1 MIPRTISLAAVIVW
15 SGCVQ
20 RDSHETP
27 APLFRDIAAESGLIF
42 QHFAGAT
49 AEHFLPEI
57 MGGGAAVLDYDND
70 GDLDI
75 YLVQGSA
82 LDSQAKLLF
91 PPRTDRIPGDRL
103 FRNELIPTGKLT
115 FTDRTQAARISHA
128 GAGMGVATGD
138 YDNDGY
144 FDLYVSSFGHN
155 VLYHNNRD
163 GTFTDVTAVAG
174 VDDTRWSTSAA
185 FFDYDRDGK
194 LDLFVAN
201 YLDFSVKGNKRCYA
215 ATGEP
220 DYCTPKAYRPV
231 PSSLFHNLGNGKFAD
246 VTASSNIGSSYGPG
260 LGVVCADFNG
270 DGWLDVYIA
279 NDTAANLLWLN
290 NGDGTFREAGLE
302 SGLAY
307 AADGIARAGMGVAA
321 ADFDNDGRDDIL
333 VTNLVREGAT
343 LFRNTGSGQFEDGT
357 VQSGIAELTS
367 PFTGF
372 GAGWLD
378 YDNDG
383 LLDVFITNGAVT
395 IVEALRG
402 QPYPYQQRN
411 RLLRNAGPGKFRN
424 ATIGAGPALQS
435 QGVGRGTA
443 FGDID
448 NDGDI
453 DILVTNNNGPV
464 RLLRNDTGSRQHW
477 LMVRLAAPGPNRFG
491 IGARVALIR
500 QGKPAL
506 WRRVHTDSSY
516 LSANDPR
523 VHFGLGP
530 NLSAAS
536 VVVEW
541 PDGFKETWTNL
552 EPDRI
557 VLLRRGSGTALR

>member
-1 MIPRTISLAAVIVW
+1 MIPRAILLAAVIVW
-15 SGCVQ
+15 SGCAQ
-20 RDSHETP
+20 RDGRETP
-27 APLFRDIAAESGLIF
+27 APLFRDIAAESGLLF

-57 MGGGAAVLDYDND
+57 MGGGAAFLDYDND

-82 LDSQAKLLF
+82 LDLQAKLLF
-91 PPRTDRIPGDRL
+91 PPPTDRIPGDRL

-115 FTDRTQAARISHA
+115 FTDQTRAAGISHA

-144 FDLYVSSFGHN
+144 FDLYVTSFGHN

-231 PSSLFHNLGNGKFAD
+231 PSSLFHNLGGGKFAA

-290 NGDGTFREAGLE
+290 NGNGTFREAGLE

-383 LLDVFITNGAVT
+383 LLDLFITNGAVT

-402 QPYPYQQRN
+402 QPYPYQQQN

-453 DILVTNNNGPV
+453 DILVTNNNGPA
-464 RLLRNDTGSRQHW
+464 RLLRNDTGSHQHW
-477 LMVRLAAPGPNRFG
+477 LMLRLAAPGPNRFG

-500 QGKPAL
+500 QGKPTL

-530 NLSAAS
+530 NLSEGS
-536 VVVEW
+536 VAVEW

>member
-1 MIPRTISLAAVIVW
+1 MIPRAILLAAVIVW
-15 SGCVQ
+15 SGCAH

-27 APLFRDIAAESGLIF
+27 APLFRDIASESGLIF

-57 MGGGAAVLDYDND
+57 MGGGAAFLDYDND

-82 LDSQAKLLF
+82 LDLQAKLLF
-91 PPRTDRIPGDRL
+91 PPPTDRIPGDRL

-115 FTDRTQAARISHA
+115 FTDQTRAARISHA

-144 FDLYVSSFGHN
+144 FDLYVTSFGHN

-231 PSSLFHNLGNGKFAD
+231 PSSLFHNLGGGKFAA
-246 VTASSNIGSSYGPG
+246 VTASSNISSSYGPG

-290 NGDGTFREAGLE
+290 NGNGTFREAGLE

-383 LLDVFITNGAVT
+383 LLDLFITNGAVT
-395 IVEALRG
+395 IIEALRG
-402 QPYPYQQRN
+402 QPYPYQQQN
-411 RLLRNAGPGKFRN
+411 RLLRNAWPGKFRN

-464 RLLRNDTGSRQHW
+464 RLLRNDTGSHQHW
-477 LMVRLAAPGPNRFG
+477 LMVRLAAPGTNRFG

-500 QGKPAL
+500 QGKPTL

-530 NLSAAS
+530 NLSNAS
-536 VVVEW
+536 VAVEW
-541 PDGFKETWTNL
+541 PDGFKEIWTNL
-552 EPDRI
+552 EADRI